1 MRNDA
6 RHSDAINPHF
16 PKSDGP
22 VGDKTGTAPSLLYV
36 DRSDTSAAFDPP
48 RQDDLA
54 RLSAMSAKVESV
66 KAARAADL
74 WPAITIG
81 AGIVLTVVWAGSL
94 LWLFVRIILTVL

>member
-6 RHSDAINPHF
+6 RHSDAMNTYF

-22 VGDKTGTAPSLLYV
+22 VGDKTGAAPSLLYV
-36 DRSDTSAAFDPP
+36 DRGDMSAAFERP

-54 RLSAMSAKVESV
+54 QLSAMSAKVESV
-66 KAARAADL
+66 KAARAHL

-94 LWLFVRIILTVL
+94 LWLVVRMILTLL